1 MDNPSPSLKN
11 EFSMRARNV
20 VKSFFFLGYVAG
32 GAGSVISLL
41 LIIVLFLQENG
52 ALDSFSNSEITC
64 TSSQDADGVTS
75 FHGQKYELLTLEQL
89 QALEQ
94 SCEERNKPLPAGVS
108 KYYSTPKGVSMF
120 DGVLSVRVA
129 EECQKIGYNHRKSH
143 YEHYLPV
150 CRDVAI
156 GSSRIKTASFNKFD
170 DSILIIGPVIWLV
183 YVLTLVTGY
192 LFFGSVSLYPNRQFK
207 LLFRQSD

>member
-11 EFSMRARNV
+11 ELSKRARNV
-20 VKSFFFLGYVAG
+20 VKSFFFIGYVAG

-41 LIIVLFLQENG
+41 LIIGLFLQETG
-52 ALDSFSNSEITC
+52 ALDSFSSPEITC
-64 TSSQDADGVTS
+64 TTPQDADGVTS

-108 KYYSTPKGVSMF
+108 EYYSSPKGVS
-120 DGVLSVRVA
+120 VLLGAIVITD
-129 EECQKIGYNHRKSH
+129 EDCQKVGFYHRKSH

-170 DSILIIGPVIWLV
+170 DSLLIIGPVIWLV
-183 YVLTLVTGY
+183 YVFTLVVGY

-207 LLFRQSD
+207 LLFCQSD